1 MDTPRNKL
9 VWSNSLFYVIMNK
22 WQFVSFNALIT
33 IVKMKVCL
41 GNLRKKYKFTV
52 EIYQKVRQILIRKA
66 TI

>member
-1 MDTPRNKL
+1 MDTLRNKL

-22 WQFVSFNALIT
+22 WQFVFFNVLI
-33 IVKMKVCL
+33 IIGKMRVCL
-41 GNLRKKYKFTV
+41 GNRRKKHKFTA